1 MLNWA
6 EYEEEQETPAE
17 RCFWRKVGFAVF
29 IGISL
34 ALLLGPLYGCATTK
48 EETADVRVCAFQL
61 LGQTGSGLPV
71 VKMQCVT
78 PEAFAESQK

>member
-1 MLNWA
+1 M

-34 ALLLGPLYGCATTK
+34 ALILGPLYGCATAK

-61 LGQTGSGLPV
+61 IGKTGNDLPV
-71 VKMQCVT
+71 VRMHCVT
-78 PEAFAESQK
+78 QEQFAESQK